1 MAAIVTYAEWVAV
14 LEKFSNGDDTV
25 LTQME
30 QGSFSLDA
38 GTAQRFYTKVEE
50 AYKTRKKGWLERFNR
65 SFQFQKMKSENELEI
80 IFRDAKTNLS
90 TLLKFVSAAGL
101 PEELRKVLRKDLED
115 FVLEIKKSLKDD
127 ISKRQHHKEKM
138 LLLLN
143 SFGLYETPANNPAGA
158 GSQHHTNTIPP
169 TGRKIIF

>member
-1 MAAIVTYAEWVAV
+1 MI
-14 LEKFSNGDDTV
+14 
-25 LTQME
+25 
-30 QGSFSLDA
+30 
-38 GTAQRFYTKVEE
+38 
-50 AYKTRKKGWLERFNR
+50 
-65 SFQFQKMKSENELEI
+65 
-80 IFRDAKTNLS
+80 
-90 TLLKFVSAAGL
+90 L